1 LAASAKVSA
10 IHREHDM
17 AYVVAIVAPGE
28 MGSAVAAR
36 LSERGVKVITSLAG
50 RSPASAARAQ
60 RAQMVPVADDNAL
73 IGEADF
79 FLSICPP
86 GEAIALAQRLTPALT
101 RARKKPI
108 YVDCNAVSPETAIA
122 IGAVL
127 ESTGCPYVDGG
138 IIGPPPPPGGT
149 GTRIYVS
156 GVAAHEVARLSE
168 FGVAFP
174 ALDGPIGAA
183 SALKMSYGG
192 ITKGFTAIAVAMVLG
207 ATRAGSAAA
216 LHKELEA
223 SQPHLLAW
231 LTRQVPRMYPKAYRW
246 VAEMEEIGHFL
257 QDGSPSGDMFEAV
270 ARLYQDIAGVARAPS
285 DGDAV
290 AQLSA
295 FFVKPEE
302 AQERK
307 RA

>member
-1 LAASAKVSA
+1 
-10 IHREHDM
+10 M
-17 AYVVAIVAPGE
+17 AYVVAIISPGE

-36 LSERGVKVITSLAG
+36 LSERGVRVTTSLAG

-60 RAQMVPVADDNAL
+60 RAHMVPVADDDAL
-73 IGEADF
+73 VEGADF

-86 GEAIALAQRLTPALT
+86 GEAIALAHRLKPALT

-127 ESTGCPYVDGG
+127 ESTGCQYVDGG
-138 IIGPPPPPGGT
+138 IIGPPPPPNGT

-156 GVAAHEVARLSE
+156 GAAAQEVARLSE

-207 ATRAGSAAA
+207 ATRSGSAEA

-231 LTRQVPRMYPKAYRW
+231 LTRQVPRMPPKAYRW
-246 VAEMEEIGHFL
+246 VAEMHEIADFVGEDPAGHELYVGAAHFYEQIARDFAGDKKDVAALEAFL
-257 QDGSPSGDMFEAV
+257 SKVASP
-270 ARLYQDIAGVARAPS
+270 PS
-285 DGDAV
+285 
-290 AQLSA
+290 S
-295 FFVKPEE
+295 
-302 AQERK
+302 
-307 RA
+307 

>member
-1 LAASAKVSA
+1 
-10 IHREHDM
+10 M
-17 AYVVAIVAPGE
+17 AYVVAIIAPGE

-36 LSERGVKVITSLAG
+36 LSERGIKVTTSLTG
-50 RSPASAARAQ
+50 RSAASAARAE
-60 RAQMVPVADDNAL
+60 RARMVPVADDEAL
-73 IGEADF
+73 MAEADF

-86 GEAIALAQRLTPALT
+86 GEAIALAQRLKPALT
-101 RARKKPI
+101 RAHKKPV

-127 ESTGCPYVDGG
+127 ESTGCQYVDGG
-138 IIGPPPPPGGT
+138 IIGPPPPPNGT

-156 GVAAHEVARLSE
+156 GAAANEVARLSE
-168 FGVAFP
+168 FGVTFP
-174 ALDGPIGAA
+174 PLDGPIGAA

-207 ATRAGSAAA
+207 ATRAGSASA

-246 VAEMEEIGHFL
+246 VAEMEEVGHFL
-257 QDGSPSGDMFEAV
+257 EDGTPGDDMFEAI
-270 ARLYQDIAGVARAPS
+270 ARLYEDIAADARTPS
-285 DGDAV
+285 IAGSI

-295 FFVKPEE
+295 FFVKPAEP
-302 AQERK
+302 QERK

>member
-1 LAASAKVSA
+1 
-10 IHREHDM
+10 M
-17 AYVVAIVAPGE
+17 AYVVAIISPGE

-36 LSERGVKVITSLAG
+36 LSERGVRVTTSLAG

-60 RAQMVPVADDNAL
+60 RAHMVPVADDDAL
-73 IGEADF
+73 VEGADF

-86 GEAIALAQRLTPALT
+86 GEAIALAQRLKPALT
-101 RARKKPI
+101 RAGKKPI

-127 ESTGCPYVDGG
+127 DSTGCPYVDGG
-138 IIGPPPPPGGT
+138 IIGPPPPPNGT

-156 GVAAHEVARLSE
+156 GAAAQEVARLSE

-207 ATRAGSAAA
+207 AARAGSASA

-231 LTRQVPRMYPKAYRW
+231 LTRPVNRARP
-246 VAEMEEIGHFL
+246 E
-257 QDGSPSGDMFEAV
+257 
-270 ARLYQDIAGVARAPS
+270 ARLRSLRISSCRRTPRNASGRSGPRPV
-285 DGDAV
+285 
-290 AQLSA
+290 L
-295 FFVKPEE
+295 
-302 AQERK
+302 
-307 RA
+307 

>member
-1 LAASAKVSA
+1 
-10 IHREHDM
+10 M

-28 MGSAVAAR
+28 MGAAVGAR
-36 LSERGVKVITSLAG
+36 LAERGVKVTTSLAG
-50 RSPASAARAQ
+50 RSGASAARAE
-60 RAQMVPVADDNAL
+60 RARMIPVAADDAL
-73 IGEADF
+73 VAEADY

-86 GEAIALAQRLTPALT
+86 GEAVALAQRFAPSLA

-108 YVDCNAVSPETAIA
+108 YVDCNAVSPETAA
-122 IGAVL
+122 EIGAVL
-127 ESTGCPYVDGG
+127 APTGCRYVDGG
-138 IIGPPPPPGGT
+138 IIGPPPLPNGT

-156 GVAAHEVARLSE
+156 GSAANEVARLSE

-174 ALDGPIGAA
+174 PLDGPIGAA

-207 ATRAGSAAA
+207 ATRAGLAPA

-257 QDGSPSGDMFEAV
+257 GDGTPDGDMFEAI
-270 ARLYQDIAGVARAPS
+270 ARLYGKIAAAAREPS
-285 DGDAV
+285 AGDAI

-295 FFVKPEE
+295 FFVKPDET
-302 AQERK
+302 QERK

>member
-1 LAASAKVSA
+1 
-10 IHREHDM
+10 M

-28 MGSAVAAR
+28 MGAAVGAR
-36 LSERGVKVITSLAG
+36 LAERGVKVTTSLAG
-50 RSPASAARAQ
+50 RSGASAARAE
-60 RAQMVPVADDNAL
+60 RARIVAVADDDTL
-73 IGEADF
+73 IAEADY

-86 GEAIALAQRLTPALT
+86 GEAVALAQRFAPSLT

-108 YVDCNAVSPETAIA
+108 YVDCNAVSPETAA
-122 IGAVL
+122 GIGAVL
-127 ESTGCPYVDGG
+127 EPTGCPYVDGG
-138 IIGPPPPPGGT
+138 IIGPPPPPNGT

-156 GVAAHEVARLSE
+156 GSAANEVARLSE

-174 ALDGPIGAA
+174 PLDGPIGAA

-207 ATRAGSAAA
+207 ATRAGLATA
-216 LHKELEA
+216 LHNELEA

-257 QDGSPSGDMFEAV
+257 GDDTPHGDMFDAI
-270 ARLYQDIAGVARAPS
+270 ARLYADIAAVERAPS
-285 DGDAV
+285 PGDAV
-290 AQLSA
+290 AQLAA
-295 FFVKPEE
+295 FFTPGQV
-302 AQERK
+302 ADRK

>member
-1 LAASAKVSA
+1 
-10 IHREHDM
+10 M
-17 AYVVAIVAPGE
+17 AYVVAIIAPGE

-36 LSERGVKVITSLAG
+36 LSERGVKVVTSLAG
-50 RSPASAARAQ
+50 RSAASAARAE
-60 RAQMVPVADDNAL
+60 RARMVAMPDDDAL
-73 IGEADF
+73 LAEADF

-86 GEAIALAQRLTPALT
+86 GEAVAVAQRLKPALT
-101 RARKKPI
+101 RARKKTV
-108 YVDCNAVSPETAIA
+108 YVDCNAVSPKTAIE

-138 IIGPPPPPGGT
+138 IIGPPPPPNGT

-156 GVAAHEVARLSE
+156 GAAAHEVARLSE

-174 ALDGPIGAA
+174 SLDGPIGAA

-192 ITKGFTAIAVAMVLG
+192 ITKGFTAVAVAMVLG

-257 QDGSPSGDMFEAV
+257 EEGTPSGDMFEAI
-270 ARLYQDIAGVARAPS
+270 ARLYEDIAAVARAPS
-285 DGDAV
+285 PGDTV
-290 AQLSA
+290 AQLSE

>member
-1 LAASAKVSA
+1 
-10 IHREHDM
+10 M
-17 AYVVAIVAPGE
+17 AYVVAIIAPGE

-36 LSERGVKVITSLAG
+36 LAERGVKVTTSLAG
-50 RSPASAARAQ
+50 RSAASAARAE
-60 RAQMVPVADDNAL
+60 RARMVAVADDDAL
-73 IGEADF
+73 VAEADF

-86 GEAIALAQRLTPALT
+86 GEAVALAQRFVPALT
-101 RARKKPI
+101 WARKKPI
-108 YVDCNAVSPETAIA
+108 YVDCNAISPATALE

-127 ESTGCPYVDGG
+127 EPTSCPYVDGG
-138 IIGPPPPPGGT
+138 IIGPPPPPNAT

-156 GVAAHEVARLSE
+156 GAAAKEVARLSE

-174 ALDGPIGAA
+174 PLDGPIGAA

-192 ITKGFTAIAVAMVLG
+192 ITKGFTAVAVAMVLG
-207 ATRAGSAAA
+207 ATRAGSASA
-216 LHKELEA
+216 LHKELEL

-246 VAEMEEIGHFL
+246 VAEMEEISHFL
-257 QDGSPSGDMFEAV
+257 ENGTPSGDMFEAI
-270 ARLYQDIAGVARAPS
+270 ARLYEDIAAVAREPS
-285 DGDAV
+285 SGDAI
-290 AQLSA
+290 AQLSE

-302 AQERK
+302 SQERK

>member
-1 LAASAKVSA
+1 
-10 IHREHDM
+10 M
-17 AYVVAIVAPGE
+17 AYVVAIIAPGE

-36 LSERGVKVITSLAG
+36 LTERGIKVTTSLGG
-50 RSPASAARAQ
+50 RSAASIARAQ
-60 RAQMVPVADDNAL
+60 RAHMVPVADDDAL
-73 IGEADF
+73 VAEADF

-86 GEAIALAQRLTPALT
+86 GEAIALAQRLKPALM
-101 RARKKPI
+101 RAHRKPI
-108 YVDCNAVSPETAIA
+108 YVDCNAVSPDTANA

-127 ESTGCPYVDGG
+127 EPTGCQYVDGG
-138 IIGPPPPPGGT
+138 IIGPPPPPNGT

-156 GVAAHEVARLSE
+156 GAAAHEVARLSE

-207 ATRAGSAAA
+207 ATRAGSASA
-216 LHKELEA
+216 LHQELEA
-223 SQPHLLAW
+223 SQPQLLAW

-246 VAEMEEIGHFL
+246 VAEMEEIGRFL
-257 QDGSPSGDMFEAV
+257 DDGTPGGDMFEAI
-270 ARLYQDIAGVARAPS
+270 ARLYQDIADVARAPS
-285 DGDAV
+285 PGDAV

-295 FFVKPEE
+295 FFVRPDE

>member
-1 LAASAKVSA
+1 
-10 IHREHDM
+10 M

-36 LSERGVKVITSLAG
+36 LSEQGVKVTTSLAG
-50 RSPASAARAQ
+50 RSANSAARAQ
-60 RAQMVPVADDNAL
+60 RAHMVPVADDAAL
-73 IGEADF
+73 VEEADF

-86 GEAIALAQRLTPALT
+86 GEAIALAQRLKPALT

-138 IIGPPPPPGGT
+138 IIGPPPPGGT
-149 GTRIYVS
+149 GTRFYVS
-156 GVAAHEVARLSE
+156 GAAAHGVARLSE
-168 FGVAFP
+168 LGVAFP
-174 ALDGPIGAA
+174 PLDGPIGAA

-192 ITKGFTAIAVAMVLG
+192 ITKGFTAIAVAMVVG
-207 ATRAGSAAA
+207 ATRAGSASA
-216 LHKELEA
+216 LHKELEM

-257 QDGSPSGDMFEAV
+257 QDGKPSGDMFEAI
-270 ARLYQDIAGVARAPS
+270 ARLYQDIADVARAPS

-295 FFVKPEE
+295 FFVKSDE
-302 AQERK
+302 AQERR

>member
-1 LAASAKVSA
+1 MVGFVRPVARGRASRGRSPRGAGGVPPPL
-10 IHREHDM
+10 
-17 AYVVAIVAPGE
+17 PGP
-28 MGSAVAAR
+28 
-36 LSERGVKVITSLAG
+36 
-50 RSPASAARAQ
+50 SPASAARTQ
-60 RAQMVPVADDNAL
+60 RAHMVPVADDDAL
-73 IGEADF
+73 VEEADF

-86 GEAIALAQRLTPALT
+86 GEAIALAQRLKPALT

-127 ESTGCPYVDGG
+127 ESSGCQYVDGG
-138 IIGPPPPPGGT
+138 IIGPPPPPNGT

-207 ATRAGSAAA
+207 ATRAGSASA

-257 QDGSPSGDMFEAV
+257 QDGTPSGDTFEAI
-270 ARLYQDIAGVARAPS
+270 ARLYQDIADIARAPS
-285 DGDAV
+285 DNDAI
-290 AQLSA
+290 AQLSE

>member
-1 LAASAKVSA
+1 
-10 IHREHDM
+10 M

-28 MGSAVAAR
+28 MGSAVGAR
-36 LSERGVKVITSLAG
+36 LAERGIKITTSLAG
-50 RSPASAARAQ
+50 RSGASAARAELA
-60 RAQMVPVADDNAL
+60 RMVPVADDDAL
-73 IGEADF
+73 IAEADY

-86 GEAIALAQRLTPALT
+86 GDAIALAQRLVPALT
-101 RARKKPI
+101 RASKKPI
-108 YVDCNAVSPETAIA
+108 YVDCNAVSPETAVA

-127 ESTGCPYVDGG
+127 EPTGCRYVDGG
-138 IIGPPPPPGGT
+138 IIGPPPLPNGT

-156 GVAAHEVARLSE
+156 GAAANEVAKLSD
-168 FGVAFP
+168 FGVVFP
-174 ALDGPIGAA
+174 PLDGPIGAA

-207 ATRAGSAAA
+207 ATRSGSAAA
-216 LHKELEA
+216 LHKELEM

-257 QDGSPSGDMFEAV
+257 KDGTPSGDMFEAI
-270 ARLYQDIAGVARAPS
+270 ARLYGDIAATARQPS
-285 DGDAV
+285 PGDAV
-290 AQLSA
+290 AQLTE
-295 FFVKPEE
+295 FFVKADET
-302 AQERK
+302 QERK

>member
-1 LAASAKVSA
+1 
-10 IHREHDM
+10 M
-17 AYVVAIVAPGE
+17 AYVVAIIAPGE

-36 LSERGVKVITSLAG
+36 LGERGVKVTTSLAG
-50 RSPASAARAQ
+50 RSAASAARAE
-60 RAQMVPVADDNAL
+60 RARMVAVADDDAL
-73 IGEADF
+73 MAEADF

-86 GEAIALAQRLTPALT
+86 GEAVALAQRLKPALT

-108 YVDCNAVSPETAIA
+108 YVDCNAISPATALE

-138 IIGPPPPPGGT
+138 IIGPPPPPNAT

-156 GVAAHEVARLSE
+156 GVAANEVARLSA

-174 ALDGPIGAA
+174 FLDGPIGAA

-192 ITKGFTAIAVAMVLG
+192 ITKGFTAIVVAMVLG
-207 ATRAGSAAA
+207 ATRAGSASA
-216 LHKELEA
+216 LHKELEL

-246 VAEMEEIGHFL
+246 VAEMEEISHFL
-257 QDGSPSGDMFEAV
+257 ENGTPSSDMFGAIARLYEEIAAV
-270 ARLYQDIAGVARAPS
+270 AREPS
-285 DGDAV
+285 SGDAI
-290 AQLSA
+290 AQLSE

-302 AQERK
+302 SQDRK

>member
-1 LAASAKVSA
+1 MS
-10 IHREHDM
+10 
-17 AYVVAIVAPGE
+17 YVVAIIAPGE
-28 MGSAVAAR
+28 MGAAVGAR
-36 LSERGVKVITSLAG
+36 LAERGVKVTTSLAG
-50 RSPASAARAQ
+50 RSGASAARAE
-60 RAQMVPVADDNAL
+60 RARMLPVADDDAL
-73 IGEADF
+73 IAEADY

-86 GEAIALAQRLTPALT
+86 GEAVALAQRLAPALT

-108 YVDCNAVSPETAIA
+108 YVDCNAVSPETAVQ

-127 ESTGCPYVDGG
+127 EPTGCRYVDGG
-138 IIGPPPPPGGT
+138 IIGPPPPPNGT

-156 GVAAHEVARLSE
+156 GAAANEVARLTE

-174 ALDGPIGAA
+174 PLNGPIGAA

-192 ITKGFTAIAVAMVLG
+192 ITKGFTAIAVSMVLG
-207 ATRAGSAAA
+207 ATRAGLAPT

-231 LTRQVPRMYPKAYRW
+231 LTRQVPRMHPKAYRW

-257 QDGSPSGDMFEAV
+257 GDDTPGGDMFEAI
-270 ARLYQDIAGVARAPS
+270 ARLYADIAATAREPS
-285 DGDAV
+285 AGDVV
-290 AQLSA
+290 AQLSE
-295 FFVKPEE
+295 FFVKPDET
-302 AQERK
+302 QERK

>member
-1 LAASAKVSA
+1 
-10 IHREHDM
+10 M
-17 AYVVAIVAPGE
+17 AYVVAIIAPGE
-28 MGSAVAAR
+28 MGSAVGAR
-36 LSERGVKVITSLAG
+36 LAEHGVKVTTSLVG
-50 RSPASAARAQ
+50 RSGASAARAE
-60 RAQMVPVADDNAL
+60 RARMVPVADDDAL
-73 IGEADF
+73 ISEADY

-86 GEAIALAQRLTPALT
+86 GDAIALAQRLVPALT
-101 RARKKPI
+101 RAAKKPI
-108 YVDCNAVSPETAIA
+108 YVDCNAVSPETAVA

-127 ESTGCPYVDGG
+127 KPTGCRYVDGG
-138 IIGPPPPPGGT
+138 IIGPPPPPNGT

-156 GVAAHEVARLSE
+156 GAAANEVAKLSE

-174 ALDGPIGAA
+174 ALDGLIGAA

-207 ATRAGSAAA
+207 ATRSGSAAA
-216 LHKELEA
+216 LHKELEM

-257 QDGSPSGDMFEAV
+257 EDGTSSGDMFEAI
-270 ARLYQDIAGVARAPS
+270 ARLYGDIAATARQPAP
-285 DGDAV
+285 GDAV
-290 AQLSA
+290 AQLTE
-295 FFVKPEE
+295 FFVKPDET
-302 AQERK
+302 QERK